1 MVRASPILPKYPANR
16 FGRKTTFIDRIEDF
30 RSIEKHKE
38 CQAWAA
44 KKMGQR
50 QNREWP
56 IVVDTER
63 IQ

>member
-1 MVRASPILPKYPANR
+1 VRPQSSPNTQQTDLAEKQ
-16 FGRKTTFIDRIEDF
+16 TFIDWVEDF

-56 IVVDTER
+56 IVVDAER